1 MTPTPTSISSQLL
14 ELIPMSS
21 AFLEACLASARD
33 DASRILGHA
42 VPRAWL
48 AARELMLLRLN
59 QLRRDPALEA
69 WLLRAIVLRSTGEMI
84 GHIGCHTAPGPDY
97 LHAYAPEGVELG
109 YTIFEPH
116 RRRGYASE
124 AFGALMDWVHQTAS
138 VSQFVVSI
146 SPENVPSQRMA
157 ARFGF
162 RKVGTHIDEEDGPE
176 DIFVRTVA

>member
-1 MTPTPTSISSQLL
+1 MANPISSERL
-14 ELIPMSS
+14 ELMPMNP
-21 AFLEACLASARD
+21 AFLEACLAGAQD
-33 DASRILGHA
+33 EASYILGHA

-59 QLRRDPALEA
+59 QLRRDPSLEA
-69 WLLRAIVLRSTGEMI
+69 WLLRAIVLRSTGQMI

-97 LHAYAPEGVELG
+97 LQAYAPQGVEIG

-124 AFGALMDWVHQTAS
+124 AFGALMDWAHRTAS
-138 VSQFVVSI
+138 VPQFVVSI
-146 SPENVPSQRMA
+146 SPENAPSQHMA

-162 RKVGTHIDEEDGPE
+162 RKMGTHIDEEDGPE
-176 DIFVRTVA
+176 DIFVRTMA